1 MTHAYNT
8 KFYDHKNAYI
18 CFRHELLM
26 STSMLKNLIYFMVAR
41 PQNVWIHRTSKIR
54 WHALYGILGTVT

>member
-1 MTHAYNT
+1 MHTILSFMTT
-8 KFYDHKNAYI
+8 KTHTCI
-18 CFRHELLM
+18 CFRHLLLM